1 MTLEQLKEHLEQLIK
16 TLEKHA
22 NWYKE
27 HGFGETERT
36 QYENHKV

>member
-1 MTLEQLKEHLEQLIK
+1 MTLEQLKIYLEELIK

-27 HGFGETERT
+27 HGFGKESE
-36 QYENHKV
+36 